1 VVGNVAEVIDIQP
14 FVEHDPLIGH
24 RYTPNKRLTLRR
36 PGGGDYELVT
46 NAAGIRST
54 REYEKRKP
62 QGVLRMLVFGDSFT
76 AGQFVSNDQRFSELL
91 ERRVPGLEVINFG
104 LEGTGTDQQ
113 LLLYENVG
121 REFEHDLVMVLPFLQ
136 NIRRN
141 MVEARIAI
149 DPKSFQEVL
158 RPKPRFELVS
168 GDLVLRN
175 VPVPNTRF
183 PNIGNAIEQTDTKAG
198 SLHQFKTIVSRSP
211 AGRVL
216 KKILF
221 QIKPWEPFPEY
232 RNACSPQWQLME
244 AILRRFK
251 VAVGLRPL
259 VIVPV
264 FYESYV
270 RFRMARNYWERF
282 HSLEGPGTY
291 VIDLLPHF
299 RRLGGEAVRCF
310 QGPDDCHFSVYGHL
324 VMADSL
330 QDELTQKGLLCDQC

>member
-1 VVGNVAEVIDIQP
+1 MVGKVTEVIDVQP
-14 FVEHDPLIGH
+14 FVEHDPLVGH
-24 RYTPNKRLTLRR
+24 RYTRNVRLTLRR
-36 PGGGDYELVT
+36 PGGGDYEIIT

-54 REYEKRKP
+54 REYEKSKP
-62 QGVLRMLVFGDSFT
+62 KGTLRILIFGDSFT

-91 ERRVPGLEVINFG
+91 ERRVAGLEVINFG

-121 REFEHDLVMVLPFLQ
+121 REFEHDMVMLLPFLQ

-149 DPKSFQEVL
+149 EPESLQEVL
-158 RPKPRFELVS
+158 RPKPRFELVN
-168 GDLVLRN
+168 GELLLRN
-175 VPVPNTRF
+175 VPVPNTRIA
-183 PNIGNAIEQTDTKAG
+183 NDGNAIEKTDETRG
-198 SLHQFKTIVSRSP
+198 MMRQFKTIVSCSP
-211 AGRVL
+211 AGKIL

-221 QIKPWEPFPEY
+221 QMKPWEPFPEY
-232 RNACSPQWQLME
+232 RNASSPEWQLME

-251 VAVGLRPL
+251 KTAGARPF

-264 FYESYV
+264 FYDSYV

-282 HSLEGPGTY
+282 RSLEEPGTY
-291 VIDLLPHF
+291 VIDILPHF
-299 RRLGGEAVRCF
+299 QQLGSEAVRCF

-324 VMADSL
+324 VTAGAL
-330 QDELTQKGLLCDQC
+330 QQELIKRGLLRGQC